1 VSYPASASRYYE
13 SSVNTASPI
22 QLVVM
27 LYQGAIRQLKQAA
40 EHIERRNLE
49 GKRISIDK
57 AMAIVQQLH
66 GSLDMEKGGQIAADL
81 DRLYAYVTTRIL
93 EGSASL
99 NVRPIEEAAS
109 VLITLSSAWEQ
120 LSSSEAPASEP
131 VRQLG
136 AIKA

>member
-1 VSYPASASRYYE
+1 MSYPATASRYYE

-22 QLVVM
+22 QLVVL

-40 EHIERRNLE
+40 EHIECRNLE
-49 GKRISIDK
+49 GKRVAIDK

-66 GSLDMEKGGQIAADL
+66 GSLDMEKGGQIATDL
-81 DRLYAYVTTRIL
+81 DRLYTYVTSRIL
-93 EGSASL
+93 EGSTTL
-99 NVRPIEEAAS
+99 DVRSIEEAARI
-109 VLITLSSAWEQ
+109 LITLSSAWEQ
-120 LSSSEAPASEP
+120 LSSSDAPVSEP